1 MLANC
6 TREMVRHVDHG
17 CGGGGVGGVGGRVTS
32 TPLGRDRFHRAI
44 ERWASSRQ
52 LWNAVLPAALLALQ
66 EELARQDALPE

>member
-6 TREMVRHVDHG
+6 TREMVRRVDHG
-17 CGGGGVGGVGGRVTS
+17 CGGGGVGGRVTS
-32 TPLGRDRFHRAI
+32 TPLGRDRVHRVI

-52 LWNAVLPAALLALQ
+52 LWNAVLLAALLALQ